1 MANDQVK
8 LPPGYMD
15 AERVQSSSQVQLPP
29 GYEDASRADD
39 SSSNKG
45 TDAHGVSGSWEPES
59 TSAKVWRVANTP
71 LIPEGRAEREG
82 HEVAESTP
90 SRWDEAHPTLSGI
103 KKGVAGAYADTV
115 GTVRGF
121 TSPLGLATLGA
132 GPAVESLESVPVLAK
147 AAPFLQKIVTP
158 AQKIAGAGFGAEG
171 VHHAYKGAKDI
182 ATNGVTPE
190 NTEQTLS
197 GLGQAF
203 LAAGSVS
210 PEVSAED
217 TTRALTSPVRAAA
230 SRIPFA
236 PKAIKEVGLGGH
248 ERTAT
253 NLVGNDYLP
262 PATEALPPA
271 KAPNPLRRI
280 EYAEPTPPT
289 DKPIT
294 AEDVQSSPHTSM
306 SKPAQDLLN
315 KMLTDESD
323 KKTTTPITRRMPDK
337 TEPLIP
343 EEKAPES
350 PLGNAAAV
358 KPIEDQIAHAADLV
372 EEGLGG
378 KSLQP
383 KISLRDQLAKSAD
396 EPKLSSRPD
405 KAVLQ
410 KFGASEGQ
418 IAKILPLTNIEL
430 RQLAGKLGEDM
441 GDSNIGRGKGDMA
454 AGTHRSREQVLENI
468 LKNHSVDEIEKSIDR
483 GEHLPTISGVQTLS
497 VAPSIS
503 KPAQK
508 LLQRMLTENGV
519 IGERVAK
526 PRTPGEPLEH
536 GFNMK
541 PAEDLG
547 NAAREGVE
555 KTQGTLPRGDR
566 RTRERS
572 PEEIET
578 QNFFRQARTE
588 LGDDASTDE
597 VMKRVDELKANSPR
611 REAKPLILEEKSPA
625 SPYLGTALVNAE
637 TKTGKSAPQS
647 SAEPLGSLSERV
659 FKALKLSEPTKTSL
673 RNLVHTGALD
683 EDTLISRVVRSTPQ
697 ELEGNYGKAA

>member
-8 LPPGYMD
+8 LPQGYVD
-15 AERVQSSSQVQLPP
+15 AEPVQSSSQVQLPP

-39 SSSNKG
+39 STSNKA
-45 TDAHGVSGSWEPES
+45 TNAHGAGGSWEPES

-82 HEVAESTP
+82 HEVAESAP

-103 KKGVAGAYADTV
+103 KKGVAGAYADTL

-121 TSPLGLATLGA
+121 SSPLGVATLGA

-147 AAPFLQKIVTP
+147 AAPILQKIVTP
-158 AQKIAGAGFGAEG
+158 AQKIAGAGFGVEG
-171 VHHAYKGAKDI
+171 VHHAYKGVKDI

-203 LAAGSVS
+203 LGAGSVS

-236 PKAIKEVGLGGH
+236 PKAIKEVGLAGH

-262 PATEALPPA
+262 PATEAAPQA

-280 EYAEPTPPT
+280 EYAEPTPST

-294 AEDVQSSPHTSM
+294 AQDVQSSPGTSM

-315 KMLTDESD
+315 KMLSSETPSVPGN
-323 KKTTTPITRRMPDK
+323 KTSIRSKPEINLVGNDYVER
-337 TEPLIP
+337 LIP
-343 EEKAPES
+343 EEKMPES

-358 KPIEDQIAHAADLV
+358 KPIEDQIAHAGDLV

-378 KSLQP
+378 KPLQP
-383 KISLRDQLAKSAD
+383 RISLKDQLAKSSD

-410 KFGASEGQ
+410 KSGATEGQ
-418 IAKILPLTNIEL
+418 ISKILPLTNIEL

-441 GDSNIGRGKGDMA
+441 GDSNIGRGKSDMA
-454 AGTHRSREQVLENI
+454 AGTHRSREQVLENV
-468 LKNHSVDEIEKSIDR
+468 LKNHSIDEIEKSIDR
-483 GEHLPTISGVQTLS
+483 GEHLPTISGEQTLS
-497 VAPSIS
+497 SAPSIS

-508 LLQRMLTENGV
+508 LLQRMLTENDV
-519 IGERVAK
+519 IGGRVAK
-526 PRTPGEPLEH
+526 PRTPGEPLKH

-547 NAAREGVE
+547 NAAREGAE
-555 KTQGTLPRGDR
+555 KAQGTLPRGER
-566 RTRERS
+566 RAKERS

-578 QNFFRQARTE
+578 QRLFKQARTE
-588 LGDDASTDE
+588 LGDDAST
-597 VMKRVDELKANSPR
+597 
-611 REAKPLILEEKSPA
+611 
-625 SPYLGTALVNAE
+625 
-637 TKTGKSAPQS
+637 TK
-647 SAEPLGSLSERV
+647 
-659 FKALKLSEPTKTSL
+659 
-673 RNLVHTGALD
+673 
-683 EDTLISRVVRSTPQ
+683 
-697 ELEGNYGKAA
+697 